1 MLKERW
7 LWLLIRCRL
16 FSKLIKKLI
25 AIKRFALSVE
35 YNFIDNNEGIALE
48 L

>member
-1 MLKERW
+1 MLKGRW
-7 LWLLIRCRL
+7 LQLSIRCLL